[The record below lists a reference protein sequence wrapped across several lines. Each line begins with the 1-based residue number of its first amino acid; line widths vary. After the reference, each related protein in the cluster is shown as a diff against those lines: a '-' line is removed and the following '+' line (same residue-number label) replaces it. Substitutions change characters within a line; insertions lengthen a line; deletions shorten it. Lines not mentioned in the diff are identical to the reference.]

1 MIKLFKKINEKMNNI
16 PANRIFF
23 KEELT
28 ENSRIKKI
36 KQLTLETQLVGLTV
50 DQRDEKQK

>member
-1 MIKLFKKINEKMNNI
+1 MKRWIIYQQTGF
-16 PANRIFF
+16 FF